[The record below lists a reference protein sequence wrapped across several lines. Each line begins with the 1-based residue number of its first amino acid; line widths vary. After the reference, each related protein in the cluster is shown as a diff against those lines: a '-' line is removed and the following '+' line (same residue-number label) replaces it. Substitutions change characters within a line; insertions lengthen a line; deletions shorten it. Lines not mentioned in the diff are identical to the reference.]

1 MFSIKLEQ
9 WEISHPSLDWLLHL
23 AKVDTT
29 EVYKTAFEKRL
40 KSEINAKSDFEKN
53 VSSLKVDD
61 ISNDIKSLN
70 DECNKKLYE
79 LSKSITTDDKEKNKE
94 IEDMWISI
102 KNEFTE
108 KVNKLIS
115 TQTKKVDESIKAYTE
130 YVDKYKSELDNIN
143 NKFNSDISNWLSL
156 ICEKLWVKWV
166 IETQ

>member
-1 MFSIKLEQ
+1 
-9 WEISHPSLDWLLHL
+9 LLHL

-94 IEDMWISI
+94 IEDM
-102 KNEFTE
+102 
-108 KVNKLIS
+108 
-115 TQTKKVDESIKAYTE
+115 
-130 YVDKYKSELDNIN
+130 
-143 NKFNSDISNWLSL
+143 
-156 ICEKLWVKWV
+156 
-166 IETQ
+166 